1 MAHEQEKVLA
11 FVWFEN
17 LRSGKVK
24 YTQQENALQMMD
36 IFYEPYMDELA
47 LFSISEEVYD
57 MLENIIRGVD
67 SPMFDEF
74 MSELIK
80 SPPVRFVEY
89 IYWSSIYE
97 LGVFDFV
104 MNAVHGTSCDN
115 DNPQYLIDRA
125 GIKPKHGQ
133 VYCLELETSE
143 QDGVRRQ
150 KCVLIYDDYSAELPA
165 DDEDDDNDGEKVEG

>member
-24 YTQQENALQMMD
+24 YTQQENARQIID

-47 LFSISEEVYD
+47 LFDISEEVYD
-57 MLENIIRGVD
+57 MLDSIVSGVE

-97 LGVFDFV
+97 LGVYDFV

-115 DNPQYLIDRA
+115 ECQYLIDRA

-133 VYCLELETSE
+133 VYCLVVETSE
-143 QDGVRRQ
+143 QDKVKCQ
-150 KCVLIYDDYSAELPA
+150 KFVLIYEDYSAELPA
-165 DDEDDDNDGEKVEG
+165 DDEDEDNDGEKVEG